1 MLNTSPSL
9 NRLLTAAALALTALA
24 ATGGNATAA
33 TNVGV
38 SVSVNQPGF
47 YGRFD
52 IGDQAPVLVYPQPII
67 VQQSPYGAQQ
77 RPIYMYVPPGHAQQW
92 ARYCGRYSAC
102 GQPVF
107 FLRER
112 PGRGHDHGRYERD
125 DHRNDHRHDH
135 RSERRDERHDWRN
148 DDRRGDDRGRG
159 HGRGHDRD

>member
-9 NRLLTAAALALTALA
+9 NRLLAAAALALTALA

-77 RPIYMYVPPGHAQQW
+77 RPIYMYVPPGHAQHW
-92 ARYCGRYSAC
+92 GRYCGRYSAC

-112 PGRGHDHGRYERD
+112 PGRGHDHGRYERH
-125 DHRNDHRHDH
+125 HRDDHRHDH
-135 RSERRDERHDWRN
+135 RSERRDERHDE
-148 DDRRGDDRGRG
+148 RRGDDRGRG
-159 HGRGHDRD
+159 NGRGHDRD

>member
-125 DHRNDHRHDH
+125 DHRHDH
-135 RSERRDERHDWRN
+135 RSERR